1 MPLLCL
7 HNKDWHHRSPS
18 GRCCVLLFPG
28 RFPFPPRG
36 EGAGPSEQRVRL
48 PHSLGVCWCCW
59 VGAAKAPVATLLSL
73 HPDRDII
80 ASRVSAALLR
90 AHTAAAAAEA
100 AAQRACSTTHP
111 STKSGI
117 RTNSRV
123 ITSDAH
129 FEGKAGFCYLLGP
142 LRRPRLARFHRI
154 AID

>member
-1 MPLLCL
+1 MPLARVQ
-7 HNKDWHHRSPS
+7 NPQWHQRPPS
-18 GRCCVLLFPG
+18 ARCGDNAPFAT
-28 RFPFPPRG
+28 RFPFALRG
-36 EGAGPSEQRVRL
+36 EGAGRSGERVRL
-48 PHSLGVCWCCW
+48 PYSLGVCWCCR

-90 AHTAAAAAEA
+90 AHTAAAAAQR
-100 AAQRACSTTHP
+100 QRACSSTHP

-129 FEGKAGFCYLLGP
+129 LEIKALFLLFSSPPPAPASGP
-142 LRRPRLARFHRI
+142 FPPHRH
-154 AID
+154 